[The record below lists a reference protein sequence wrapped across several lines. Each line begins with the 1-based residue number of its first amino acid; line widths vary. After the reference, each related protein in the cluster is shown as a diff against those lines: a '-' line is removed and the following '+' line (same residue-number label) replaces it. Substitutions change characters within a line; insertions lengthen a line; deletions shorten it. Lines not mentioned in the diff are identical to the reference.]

1 MSNPAGL
8 SSRTC
13 LIKQS
18 RLEYSSVSR
27 THVGHVRKINEDRI
41 LDRSD
46 HGLWAVADGMG
57 GHLGGD
63 VAAEMVINELR
74 ALADGVAPVSDEAI
88 KIALDRA
95 NEKILEYGEVV
106 GGMVGSTIVGLHIDG
121 DRANLFWV
129 GDSRAYLVQGSH
141 YRQLTKDHSV
151 VQELVDAGAID
162 QKSAAGHPQANVITR
177 ALGVDATL
185 QIDFTSLVIEPGNIF
200 LLCSDGLNCALEGCE
215 TEVRDFEND
224 GAMAD
229 RILQEALSLDGSDN
243 ISLVLISIASHGDAL

>member
-1 MSNPAGL
+1 MSKPGY
-8 SSRTC
+8 T
-13 LIKQS
+13 
-18 RLEYSSVSR
+18 SVSR

-46 HGLWAVADGMG
+46 RGLWAVADGMG

-63 VAAEMVINELR
+63 VAAEMVISELR
-74 ALADGVAPVSDEAI
+74 ALADGMVPVSDQAI

-121 DRANLFWV
+121 DRANLFWA
-129 GDSRAYLVQGSH
+129 GDSRAYLFQGSR

-162 QKSAAGHPQANVITR
+162 QKFAAGHPQANVITR

-185 QIDFTSLVIEPGNIF
+185 QIDFTLQAIEPGDVF
-200 LLCSDGLNCALEGCE
+200 LLCSDGLNSALEGCE
-215 TEVRDFEND
+215 KEERDFEND

-229 RILQEALSLDGSDN
+229 RILQEALALDGSDN
-243 ISLVLISIASHGDAL
+243 ISLVLISIASRGGAI